1 MKASKDE
8 NKEGKLRA
16 IQLMLSRNILLF
28 KIFGWVD
35 GSWVV
40 FWIALITSSSLK
52 FPFISKLSP

>member
-16 IQLMLSRNILLF
+16 IQLMLSCNILLF

-35 GSWVV
+35 GSWPLGLY
-40 FWIALITSSSLK
+40 FGLH
-52 FPFISKLSP
+52 